1 MCFLSLLYYSQFTYT
16 INCGTIS
23 WKLLVKS
30 LGIYI
35 NSKLTCSDHCKQ
47 NYVCVLCTCKGCGIQ
62 EYCQA
67 MHGVCLCNV
76 ESHTARDCALLDVVQ
91 NHAARW
97 TKSSK
102 DCVSDLNWP
111 SLSTGKIFLTCLFL
125 SNVIHGQV
133 ISKLKDHL
141 LPQSDISRSHK
152 LSFRTISSTINSY
165 HHSLLNKIPSHLGNY
180 ISKFK
185 QALHR

>member
-1 MCFLSLLYYSQFTYT
+1 MFVCSALA
-16 INCGTIS
+16 
-23 WKLLVKS
+23 K
-30 LGIYI
+30 GIVRQ
-35 NSKLTCSDHCKQ
+35 CM
-47 NYVCVLCTCKGCGIQ
+47 
-62 EYCQA
+62 EYA
-67 MHGVCLCNV
+67 FVMWNP
-76 ESHTARDCALLDVVQ
+76 HTARDCALLDAVQ

-111 SLSTGKIFLTCLFL
+111 SLSTGRIFLTCLLLF
-125 SNVIHGQV
+125 NVIHGQV

-165 HHSLLNKIPSHLGNY
+165 HHSLLVNGIFCGTR
-180 ISKFK
+180 F
-185 QALHR
+185 LHMF